1 MSIALFVMFHTMVSS
16 YAQTTEQLKMYEE
29 SKRANKGNE
38 NSLNMGSD
46 AFDGGDADD
55 APKARM
61 RDKSDDEYSYADD
74 YRVKKLTYAQKDS
87 IDRENEKKRIL
98 RDKHKVFGR
107 EIFDRKNINF
117 APSYNIPTP
126 DNYVLGAGD
135 QVFID
140 IWGDTQKSHELTIS
154 PDGNVMIPKVGMV
167 SLGGLTVE
175 KAQALLEKRLTENI
189 ESIGSGS
196 SNVKISLG
204 RMRSIKVNI
213 IGEAN
218 TPGTY
223 TLPSLATLFN
233 ALYAAG
239 GVTDIG
245 SLRKIKLY
253 RQGKEIAKL
262 DIYDYLLN
270 GNDKVN
276 VRLAENDLIV
286 VEPYENLVSVT
297 GKVRRERKY
306 ETKGDETLAELLVL
320 AGGMTGDAYVENLNV
335 NRKTGRQYELF
346 TVPQSDFNKF
356 KLQDRDSIVV
366 GEVVDKFAN
375 KVNISGAVWRPGEYA
390 LSENMA
396 TISDLINMVEGL
408 REDAYQGRVQIIRVL
423 PDRTKEVIPINIEK
437 ILSKEMPDVML
448 QKDDWVSVLSIDGLR
463 QKRMVSLKGELNKPQ
478 DNMEFYDN
486 MTIEDAII
494 IGGGLT
500 DAASKARLEVVR
512 RIRKPNS
519 TEVTERK
526 AEVFSFIIP
535 ESLTLSERASN
546 FKLMPFD
553 EVYVRRSPGY
563 SEQAAV
569 VVVGQVVFPGEYA
582 LLTANDRISTLI
594 NKAGGLSPTAYVKGA
609 NLKRLV
615 SKSDMVRINAVNKM
629 ISSNTKMQSNDTM
642 QIDIKDMVSQYPVGI
657 DLVAALDNPGS
668 DADIVLQ
675 EGDELIIPEYNN
687 VVKIS
692 GAVYYPNAVAY
703 NPKMKF
709 KDYIDMAG
717 GYKTTARRKPFIV
730 YMNGMIA
737 AVNSSK
743 GLIVEP
749 GCEIIVPSKIKTG
762 TPASLAEIISVS
774 SSAVSMMA
782 LVANLFNK

>member
-1 MSIALFVMFHTMVSS
+1 MSIALFVMFHTMASS

-29 SKRANKGNE
+29 YKKAKGNDT
-38 NSLNMGSD
+38 GSD
-46 AFDGGDADD
+46 AFDGGDVDD

-74 YRVKKLTYAQKDS
+74 YRVKTLTYAQKDS

-175 KAQALLEKRLTENI
+175 KAQALLEKRLAENI
-189 ESIGSGS
+189 ESIESGS

-346 TVPQSDFNKF
+346 TVPRSDFNKF

-375 KVNISGAVWRPGEYA
+375 RVTISGAVWRPGEYA

-448 QKDDWVSVLSIDGLR
+448 QKDDWVSVLSIDSLR

-478 DNMEFYDN
+478 DNIEFYDN

-500 DAASKARLEVVR
+500 DAASKARLEVIR

-563 SEQAAV
+563 SEQVTV

-582 LLTANDRISTLI
+582 LLTANDRISTLVA
-594 NKAGGLSPTAYVKGA
+594 KAGGLSPTAYVKGA

-615 SKSDMVRINAVNKM
+615 SKNDMERINAVNKM
-629 ISSNTKMQSNDTM
+629 ISSNSKIQSKDTM
-642 QIDIKDMVSQYPVGI
+642 QIDIKEMVSKYPVGI
-657 DLVAALDNPGS
+657 DLGAALDNPGG

-692 GAVYYPNAVAY
+692 GAVYYPNAVTY

-717 GYKTTARRKPFIV
+717 GYTTTARRKPFIV

-737 AVNSSK
+737 AINSSK

-749 GCEIIVPSKIKTG
+749 GCEIIVPSKIKNR
-762 TPASLAEIISVS
+762 PPSLAEIISVS